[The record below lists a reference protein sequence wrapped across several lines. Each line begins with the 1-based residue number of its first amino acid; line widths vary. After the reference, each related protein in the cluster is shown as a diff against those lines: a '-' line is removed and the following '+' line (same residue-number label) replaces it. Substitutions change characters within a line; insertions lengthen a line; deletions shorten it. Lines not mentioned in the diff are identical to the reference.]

1 MFQIWCTRRAS
12 EITFISYSYNQKV
25 GKPNNL
31 NVFVSKLTKGSKQ
44 DSQNRPRSPIPEGGE
59 P

>member
-1 MFQIWCTRRAS
+1 MYRIWCTRGAS
-12 EITFISYSYNQKV
+12 GITFISYTYNQKV

-31 NVFVSKLTKGSKQ
+31 IVFESKLTKGSKQ
-44 DSQNRPRSPIPEGGE
+44 DSQNRLKSPIPEGRE